1 MSRSGDLDLPEGEI
15 VLRVALGPCTQRRKS
30 FFMLKIDGNYG
41 EGGGQI
47 LRTALALSIVLQKP
61 IEIFNIRK
69 GRKNPGLAP
78 QHLTSVNA
86 CAKISD
92 ATVEGNRLKS
102 EELQFSPQPAQAGEY
117 LFNVAEEKGSA
128 GSVSL
133 VLQSILLP
141 LSLASG
147 SSQITVLGGTHVPF
161 APPFTYYQEIL
172 FPTLQKLGLNLKSE
186 IKKWGF
192 YPKGG
197 GEVVCEIQ
205 PVKEIKN
212 LNLLERGEIEKL
224 SGISAVANLPLS
236 IAERQRN
243 STVKLLQQKSLKAEI
258 EIVPAFSFG
267 QGTFFFLKAEFEN
280 CVAGFSSLGE
290 IGKRAEKVGEEAVLQ
305 LLEYLS
311 TDSCLEHHLADQ
323 LIPFLALAK
332 AGSAFSVSK
341 ITRHLL
347 TNIWVVKQ
355 FMDIE
360 IKVEGE
366 EGKAGKVLVK

>member
-1 MSRSGDLDLPEGEI
+1 
-15 VLRVALGPCTQRRKS
+15 
-30 FFMLKIDGNYG
+30 MLKIDGNYG

-47 LRTALALSIVLQKP
+47 LRTALAFSIVLQKP

-92 ATVEGNRLKS
+92 AIVGGNKLKS
-102 EELQFSPQPAQAGEY
+102 EELKFSPQAVKPGEY
-117 LFNVAEEKGSA
+117 LFNVAEERGSA
-128 GSVSL
+128 GSVAL

-161 APPFTYYQEIL
+161 APPITYYQEIL
-172 FPTLQKLGLNLKSE
+172 FPTLEKLGLNLKFE

-197 GEVVCEIQ
+197 GEVVCEIR

-212 LNLLERGEIEKL
+212 LNLAGRGKFLKL

-236 IAERQRN
+236 IADRQKN
-243 STVKLLQQKSLKAEI
+243 SALKLLQQKNLKADI
-258 EIVPAFSFG
+258 EIIPAFSFG

-280 CVAGFSSLGE
+280 CVAGFGSLGE
-290 IGKRAEKVGEEAVLQ
+290 LGKRAEKVGEEAVLQ
-305 LLEYLS
+305 LMEYLS
-311 TDSCLEHHLADQ
+311 IDSCLEHHLADQ

-332 AGSAFSVSK
+332 ADSAFSVCKISK
-341 ITRHLL
+341 HLL

-355 FMDIE
+355 FLDIE
-360 IKVEGE
+360 IKVEGK
-366 EGKAGKVLVK
+366 EGKSGRIYIKI